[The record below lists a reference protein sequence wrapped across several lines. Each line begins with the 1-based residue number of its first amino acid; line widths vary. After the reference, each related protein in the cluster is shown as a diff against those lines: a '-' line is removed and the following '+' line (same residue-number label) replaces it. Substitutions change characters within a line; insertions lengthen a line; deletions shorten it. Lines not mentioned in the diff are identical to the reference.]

1 MDARLL
7 KMAMALKASR
17 EKTAQ
22 AAEEVEEKREAKAAE
37 KAAAP
42 PRTRVRAPVML
53 ITPTG
58 EREPNSTDV
67 HGWFVEGIHA
77 ALGADIRVGSWA
89 AKQRALAKRL
99 LTEYGADMTRKA
111 VAHFCASWK
120 AYLEKGRF
128 KGLPTI
134 ELMWSMRDTIFGEIQ
149 LAGRKGI
156 RTRQERVQG
165 DEFKAAAADTVP
177 DVGWE

>member
-22 AAEEVEEKREAKAAE
+22 AAEEQEEKRVAKAVE
-37 KAAAP
+37 KAASP
-42 PRTRVRAPVML
+42 PRTRTRAPAVL
-53 ITPTG
+53 VTPTG

-67 HGWFVEGIHA
+67 HGWFVTGIRA
-77 ALGADIRVGSWA
+77 AFGDDVRVGSWA

-99 LTEYGADMTRKA
+99 LTEYGPDMTRRA
-111 VAHFCASWK
+111 VEHFCASWK

-128 KGLPTI
+128 KGLPTV
-134 ELMWSMRDTIFGEIQ
+134 ELLWSMRDTIFGEIQ

-156 RTRQERVQG
+156 KTRQDRVQG
-165 DEFKAAAADTVP
+165 DEFKPEAAAAAP